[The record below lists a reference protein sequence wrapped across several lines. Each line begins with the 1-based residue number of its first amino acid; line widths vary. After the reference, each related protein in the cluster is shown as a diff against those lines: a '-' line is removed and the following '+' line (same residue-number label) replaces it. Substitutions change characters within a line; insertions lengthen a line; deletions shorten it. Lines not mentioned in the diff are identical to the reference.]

1 MGIARRIYFS
11 LIKVSHQHY
20 TVPTGKTILNSQII
34 FRKIPGGHSHYIF
47 WLPLADTFRTALF
60 SSMKELGFSDL
71 DMSGFLE
78 KNGVGFLTLLV
89 DYDIINRVIIDS
101 KLNKVHEKR

>member
-1 MGIARRIYFS
+1 MAP
-11 LIKVSHQHY
+11 V
-20 TVPTGKTILNSQII
+20 
-34 FRKIPGGHSHYIF
+34 GGHILY
-47 WLPLADTFRTALF
+47 WMKQF